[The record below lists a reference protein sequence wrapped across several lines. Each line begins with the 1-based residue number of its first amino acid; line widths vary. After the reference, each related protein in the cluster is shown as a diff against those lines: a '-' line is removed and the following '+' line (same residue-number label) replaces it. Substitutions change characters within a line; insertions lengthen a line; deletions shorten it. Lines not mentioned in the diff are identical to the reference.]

1 MIEVEITDDML
12 INARKKSVEM
22 GKVHNSILRGRG
34 NMSGFI
40 GEQIALKVL
49 NGKWENTF
57 DYDLIATASNGIDK
71 TVDVKTKQTSVKPLP
86 HYECSIAKLNTK
98 QKCDAY
104 AFVRILNDFSVGW
117 FLGVLTKDDYYAKAT
132 FLRKGDVDP
141 SNNYTV
147 KADCYNVRIDELG
160 EGL

>member
-1 MIEVEITDDML
+1 MIML
-12 INARKKSVEM
+12 KIIRQTQPKELRLAIKKNHS
-22 GKVHNSILRGRG
+22 KILG
-34 NMSGFI
+34 
-40 GEQIALKVL
+40 V
-49 NGKWENTF
+49 
-57 DYDLIATASNGIDK
+57 DYDPKGDMK
-71 TVDVKTKQTSVKPLP
+71 VDVKTKQTSVKPLP
-86 HYECSIAKLNTK
+86 HYECSIAKLNTN

-104 AFVRILNDFSVGW
+104 AFVRILNDFSKGW

>member
-1 MIEVEITDDML
+1 MIEVDITDDML
-12 INARKKSVEM
+12 IKARKKSVEM
-22 GKVHNSILRGRG
+22 GRLHNSILRGRG

-40 GEQIALKVL
+40 GEQIGLHVL
-49 NGKWENTF
+49 GGKWDNTF
-57 DYDLIATASNGIDK
+57 DYDLIVNDK
-71 TVDVKTKQTSVKPLP
+71 KVDVKTKQTSVKPLP
-86 HYECSIAKLNTK
+86 HYECSIAKLNTN

-104 AFVRILNDFSVGW
+104 AFVRILNDFSKGW
-117 FLGVLTKDDYYAKAT
+117 FLGVLTKNDYYDKAT

-160 EGL
+160 KTI

>member
-12 INARKKSVEM
+12 IKARAKSVEM
-22 GKVHNSILRGRG
+22 GKLHNSILRGRG

-40 GEQIALKVL
+40 GEQIGLHIL
-49 NGKWENTF
+49 GGKWDNTF
-57 DYDLIATASNGIDK
+57 DYDLIVNDK
-71 TVDVKTKQTSVKPLP
+71 KVDVKTKQTSVKPLP
-86 HYECSIAKLNTK
+86 HYECSIAKLSTK

-104 AFVRILNDFSVGW
+104 AFVRVLNDFSKGW
-117 FLGVLTKDDYYAKAT
+117 FLGVLTKDKYYDKAT

-160 EGL
+160 KLI

>member
-1 MIEVEITDDML
+1 
-12 INARKKSVEM
+12 M
-22 GKVHNSILRGRG
+22 GKLHNSILRGKG

-40 GEQIALKVL
+40 GEQIAFQILD
-49 NGKWENTF
+49 GKWDNTF
-57 DYDLIATASNGIDK
+57 DYDLVVNDK
-71 TVDVKTKQTSVKPLP
+71 KVDVKTKQTSVKPLP

-104 AFVRILNDFSVGW
+104 AFVRILNDFSKGW
-117 FLGVLTKDDYYAKAT
+117 YLGVLTKEDYYDKAT

-147 KADCYNVRIDELG
+147 KADCYNVRIDELAKQ
-160 EGL
+160 L